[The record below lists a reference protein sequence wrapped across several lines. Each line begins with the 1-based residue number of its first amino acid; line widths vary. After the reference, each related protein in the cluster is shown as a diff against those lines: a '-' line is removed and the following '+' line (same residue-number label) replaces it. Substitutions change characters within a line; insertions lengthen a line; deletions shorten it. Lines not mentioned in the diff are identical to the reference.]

1 MKEYNKTYTNEVF
14 SAVTDGIKSQEC
26 CNEAWLCAVNTN
38 SNLLKEHKDEVLHKS
53 THKLKTINIK
63 QHQDDDQAI
72 KRVKEIILNNEQI
85 LAKDKVKENPAV
97 LRILRER
104 KKLKVNSSNILVR
117 STEEID
123 QIPPSY
129 HHH

>member
-38 SNLLKEHKDEVLHKS
+38 SNLLKEHEDQVLHQS
-53 THKLKTINIK
+53 TQTLKTVNIK